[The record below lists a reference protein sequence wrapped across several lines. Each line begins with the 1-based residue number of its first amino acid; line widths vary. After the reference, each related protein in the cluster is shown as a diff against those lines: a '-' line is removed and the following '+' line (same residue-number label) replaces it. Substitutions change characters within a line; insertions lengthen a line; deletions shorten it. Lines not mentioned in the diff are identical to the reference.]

1 MSRKDELMY
10 SALLHDIGKIISR
23 SDGEEASHATKGK
36 AFLQEMDAFKNKDFL
51 ENIAYH
57 DKASLEVH
65 DLASNS
71 LAHIIAMAND
81 ITRGIDRKNDAQAS
95 GASAK
100 KVKIDQP
107 LHSIFNVIGLSEE
120 EKENQI
126 KEKQG
131 VFPFHLA
138 KGAPYPTVD
147 KVTYRKEDYTA
158 LQTKLK
164 KDLAKLPSLDKSY
177 FASVLHLMEK
187 YTTYIPHD
195 VSDESLFDISLYD
208 HSKIT
213 CAIATCL
220 YDVLAEKNEKDYRKV
235 LFSNGTKEDFY
246 DKDLFLL
253 TSLDM
258 SGIQDFI
265 YLISGSQA
273 LKSLRTRSFYIE
285 LMLEVIVDE
294 LLKRLN
300 LSRANLLYTGGGHAY
315 LLLPNTGKV
324 KNEIEKFHKELKSW
338 FLKEFTT
345 DISASIAYEP
355 CSGND
360 LMNENGNYGELW
372 GNVTESLS
380 KKKFQKYQLDDI
392 DELNKMQEAEIE
404 SLDEESTRECSECL
418 RSDIKIIDRR
428 CSLCDLII
436 KASTILRDGKYF
448 IVTAESKIDTEE
460 KVQGDLKLPF
470 DMWLTIQKNKELLS
484 FKEDEVMF
492 IYSKNNQTPTLTSNL
507 TANLWM
513 CDYDYAGAD
522 GIGSYVERVQ
532 SDQGIKRLGVMRAD
546 IDNLGMVFIE
556 GIPEEY
562 QSISRTTTLSRQ
574 LSVFFKV
581 ELTNILTKQNGSRIT
596 VIYSGGDDIF
606 LIGAWDEVVEKAI
619 EIRNEFE
626 KFTLDKLTF
635 SAGIGMFREKFPVA
649 KMAERTGELEEQ
661 AKAGDKNQL
670 TLWHDKEVYNWLE
683 FEYDVLHDKVPFLH
697 ELFEN
702 VDVHGKAFV
711 YKMLEYL
718 QESTDINIA
727 RFAYL
732 LARSDIPNEGAS
744 QLFEWIRKTEDRD
757 QLITAIVYYVYQTR
771 EVN

>member
-1 MSRKDELMY
+1 MGRKDELMY

-95 GASAK
+95 NASAK
-100 KVKIDQP
+100 KVKVDQP
-107 LHSIFNVIGLSEE
+107 LHSIFNMLDKAKGE
-120 EKENQI
+120 
-126 KEKQG
+126 QG
-131 VFPFHLA
+131 VFPFQF
-138 KGAPYPTVD
+138 GNDVPYPTRE
-147 KVTYRKEDYTA
+147 KITYKKEDY
-158 LQTKLK
+158 QKLTEQMERDFK
-164 KDLAKLPSLDKSY
+164 TLPDLEGTY
-177 FASVLHLMEK
+177 FASVLQWLEK

-195 VSDESLFDISLYD
+195 VSENSLFDISLYD

-213 CAIATCL
+213 CAIATNI
-220 YDVLAEKNEKDYRKV
+220 YDVLEDRKEIDYRKV
-235 LFSNGTKEDFY
+235 LFSNGTEEDFY

-360 LMNENGNYGELW
+360 LMNENRNYGDLW
-372 GNVTESLS
+372 GNVTESLA

-392 DELNKMQEAEIE
+392 DELNKMQEAEIG

-418 RSDIKIIDRR
+418 RSDIKIIDGR

-470 DMWLTIQKNKELLS
+470 DMWLTIQKNKELSS

-492 IYSKNNQTPTLTSNL
+492 IYSKNNQIPTLTSNL

-619 EIRNEFE
+619 DIRKEFE
-626 KFTLDKLTF
+626 KFTVNKLTF

-661 AKAGDKNQL
+661 AKAGSKNQL
-670 TLWHDKEVYNWLE
+670 TLWLDKQVYHWSE
-683 FEYDVLHDKVPFLH
+683 FERDVLQEKVTFLH
-697 ELFEN
+697 EVFEK
-702 VDVHGKAFV
+702 VDAHGKAFI
-711 YKMLEYL
+711 YKMLKYL
-718 QESTDINIA
+718 QDAQDINIA

-732 LARSDIPNEGAS
+732 LARSEMPNEYAS
-744 QLFEWIRKTEDRD
+744 KLFEWIRHKDDRK

-771 EVN
+771 EVK